1 MQPTIPEL
9 LALSWLPAEQR
20 RLVFKQSSFAALRPL
35 IVKQVS
41 EVRPRQ
47 VQLTESWLAGHAKRR
62 IMHWFDADYPE
73 LLRTIKRPPMVLYLA
88 GNETLLQRPQL
99 AIVGSRKA
107 STVAQTNAD
116 YFAEQLTQA
125 GLLISSGLAQGVDKH
140 AHQGA
145 LRNGPTLAVLGN
157 GVDIAMPRR
166 NLQLQQQIEQSG
178 LLVSEYPP
186 GTPSKTEHFPQ
197 RNRILS
203 GLAKGVLVIE
213 AQPRSGSLN
222 TTRHALEQ
230 GRTVMALPGSIWDA
244 QVSGNLQLL
253 RQGATLIRT
262 ATDVMQELNL
272 EPCYQQASLLD
283 ENKSTGSLANQQL
296 LANVGYEATSLDTI
310 VARSG
315 LPVAVVSEQLV
326 LLELEGR
333 VASIAGG
340 FIKVGR
346 R

>member
-1 MQPTIPEL
+1 MQATIPEL
-9 LALSWLPAEQR
+9 LALSWLPADQR
-20 RLVFKQSSFAALRPL
+20 RSVFKQSSFAAVRLF
-35 IVKQVS
+35 IADFIKQ
-41 EVRPRQ
+41 VRPRQ
-47 VQLTESWLAGHAKRR
+47 VQLTESWLAGHSKRR
-62 IMHWFDADYPE
+62 IMHWFEADFPE
-73 LLRTIKRPPMVLYLA
+73 RLRTIKRPPLVLFLA
-88 GNETLLQRPQL
+88 GNVELLERPQL

-107 STVAQTNAD
+107 SAVAQTNAD

-157 GVDIAMPRR
+157 GPDIASPKR
-166 NLQLQQQIEQSG
+166 NQQLQQQIEQAG
-178 LLVSEYPP
+178 LVVTEYPP
-186 GTPSKTEHFPQ
+186 GTPSKTEHFPL

-213 AQPRSGSLN
+213 AQPRSGSFN
-222 TTRHALEQ
+222 TVRHALEQ
-230 GRTVMALPGSIWDA
+230 GRSVMALPGSIWDA

-253 RQGATLIRT
+253 RQGATLVRD
-262 ATDVMQELNL
+262 ANDVLHELNL
-272 EPCYQQASLLD
+272 EPCYQQGSLLD
-283 ENKSTGSLANQQL
+283 ENKSAGSLANQQL

>member
-1 MQPTIPEL
+1 MQATIPEL
-9 LALSWLPAEQR
+9 LALSWLPADQR
-20 RLVFKQSSFAALRPL
+20 RSVFKQSSFAAARRL
-35 IVKQVS
+35 IADFVT

-47 VQLTESWLAGHAKRR
+47 IQLTESWLAGHSKRR
-62 IMHWFDADYPE
+62 IMHWFEADFPE
-73 LLRTIKRPPMVLYLA
+73 RLRTIKRPPLVLFLA
-88 GNETLLQRPQL
+88 GNAELLERPQL

-107 STVAQTNAD
+107 SAVAQTNAD
-116 YFAEQLTQA
+116 YFAEQLTLA
-125 GLLISSGLAQGVDKH
+125 GLLTSSGLAQGVDKH

-157 GVDIAMPRR
+157 GPDVASPKR
-166 NLQLQQQIEQSG
+166 NQQLQQQIEQAG
-178 LLVSEYPP
+178 LLVTEYPP
-186 GTPSKTEHFPQ
+186 GTPSKTEHFPL

-222 TTRHALEQ
+222 TARHALEQ
-230 GRTVMALPGSIWDA
+230 GRSVMALPGSIWDA

-253 RQGATLIRT
+253 RQGATLVRD
-262 ATDVMQELNL
+262 ANDVLQELNL
-272 EPCYQQASLLD
+272 EPCYQQGSLLD
-283 ENKSTGSLANQQL
+283 ENKSAGSLANQQL